1 MLFLEHVVLSEI
13 RVCLFPADGMDIV
26 SQIRVSYFPKT
37 THPYR
42 PCCLGSKI
50 QADYSQCD
58 DKSENKENKCE
69 ENSLEKL
76 EGLDRVSRTDKQ
88 VFQKIIRGGGTGAW
102 KERNK
107 NIMFTKDKTSTLS
120 DANNNSKNNGRLLVE

>member
-1 MLFLEHVVLSEI
+1 M
-13 RVCLFPADGMDIV
+13 
-26 SQIRVSYFPKT
+26 
-37 THPYR
+37 
-42 PCCLGSKI
+42 
-50 QADYSQCD
+50 
-58 DKSENKENKCE
+58 KSENKENKCE

-76 EGLDRVSRTDKQ
+76 EGLDRVSRTGKQ

-107 NIMFTKDKTSTLS
+107 NIMFTKDKNSTLS